1 LSIRGFGTST
11 DDLLIE
17 RDGESLIGTAEEVN
31 IFGPKTLLVFVVDA
45 GPDENKPTDNL
56 CRRGGFV

>member
-1 LSIRGFGTST
+1 MDGR
-11 DDLLIE
+11 
-17 RDGESLIGTAEEVN
+17 GESLVGITGVVN

-45 GPDENKPTDNL
+45 GPDENKFTDNL